1 MATPSGNRQCEGLWC
16 AYTRP
21 YIHTGRAYVEHLPS
35 PSNLNKRLEPLATVD
50 DQGGLVWMPSMLA
63 HIKVLGLEPE
73 QDGMRGNP
81 PRSRATLRPIA
92 CQAEH
97 KEEQGN
103 DHSHTPPMISD
114 GHRYCVGLT
123 RIITMER
130 SCSNK
135 VVLSSTLIGGE
146 QVMPLLVRH
155 TCPSLIA
162 TAHMIMS

>member
-1 MATPSGNRQCEGLWC
+1 
-16 AYTRP
+16 
-21 YIHTGRAYVEHLPS
+21 
-35 PSNLNKRLEPLATVD
+35 
-50 DQGGLVWMPSMLA
+50 
-63 HIKVLGLEPE
+63 
-73 QDGMRGNP
+73 
-81 PRSRATLRPIA
+81 
-92 CQAEH
+92 
-97 KEEQGN
+97 
-103 DHSHTPPMISD
+103 MISD